1 MPTCETEDD
10 DPAKPQTPT
19 TPQRFPAVKYPRNG
33 SGDGKAATNK
43 AASPRNAPGRRKAG
57 GKKPEPTLLSDF
69 LLGRPSVD
77 RVRRRSSAVAPP
89 PAEVK
94 ASAVNKLQPPGGV
107 KYRVKQWQQSSAAAA
122 IEDPATPTK
131 KPNGDCLNSDE
142 ENEQQPHIDP
152 PLAVKPEKRKDCS
165 PLPPRA
171 RGMPRKR
178 VVSDSHWVRNRKKS
192 PQTKQELLLNLIVD
206 PVAIKKNLPTKA
218 DKADK
223 VDKADSGK
231 RLPKDFVK
239 SNWANPPLERKIQ
252 DWAARIDGP
261 QAASLTG
268 TAEEAAIT
276 LPTSASNSTPTK
288 AATPATKAKTP
299 AAKAKTPEKTDKSKR
314 LPKDFVK
321 SNWANPPLERKIQDW
336 AERTAKHNEIP
347 HDENSEDDPGDKHDE
362 KHDEKPEEKP
372 EKKPEE
378 KPEEE
383 TESISDST
391 PPPAK
396 PVNLKRS
403 PAKKSKPKP
412 KSSPK
417 EFVESLL
424 AKPPLERKIQGWMG
438 LTDKLNDTMR
448 VEKTETVV
456 YPDLSSP
463 AKSTT
468 LKRGPA
474 GRKSKPKGLPKD
486 FVESNWANPPLE
498 RKMQDWAARMNGH
511 DTVAHDEEATELV
524 PNLPT
529 NPSTLNSKS
538 VTSPRSPKGIRKG
551 YVEANSVNPPF
562 ERKIQDWVQWTND
575 SDIAPHEERS
585 KVTPRKVSRR
595 VEDGKSSEVQKSTG
609 ETELLGVAG
618 AKVAR
623 EDPLSQPPAPSDID
637 SAVDIRSMSQYQLK
651 GETMGEAREDE
662 PKRNRSKSKIGRR
675 GAIHGTVRP
684 NAKRFEPVQDQDTIK
699 QSDDTNSQLQSQ
711 VDRDRRR
718 AKEEMARRQDRLAN
732 NKDPTRARDL
742 RTLAPLKGAQ
752 IDQTRQVKAKEYFDL
767 DLRHSNGQR
776 MACEVELIVRDSDH
790 DTGDI
795 LICEVN
801 ARRSHYLL
809 FQPLV
814 TDQISVRRGDMEDD
828 LIIMARGL
836 DDTTDWQEC
845 FILKAEDPV
854 VVEEF
859 MVMFSDKP
867 VPPAISRF
875 DPEPLGYTTPDKA
888 LMSGALACLDAPDV
902 PIGEHAVFRDQTPP
916 ASPKAVDPFVSADG
930 HTISKERAEYRLSQ
944 TPTQRDRDIEPVSSP
959 TTPTRYRPRSKEL
972 SLASPTKAFPNQ
984 TPNGKSG
991 DRNAPRESP
1000 TPSSSISKSTS
1011 AAPGLAS
1018 NTEPPPPPPH
1028 KQKYSRDVATE
1039 LQSSHGAS
1047 YDPKH
1052 RRSSSPLKHEYQPS
1066 EYTTSSA
1073 TSYLTD
1079 SEDDDSTLES
1089 SGDGLTG
1096 TEDIASQLQQ
1106 VNDAV
1111 LPDIRL
1117 EPPQASYCLKSKA
1130 HISCWRVPPGRW
1142 DNIHLDLCSIVITP
1156 GLIEAYALDAS
1167 HPSRADSSNNAQPSG
1182 RPLISLVLTPIVMI
1196 RQSNSLDVEIHSQ
1209 PLEISTLTST
1219 HIIRF
1224 RSRNKDE
1231 CAALYAATHRARQD
1245 NEKYNS
1251 LQRDRILNDYNGPS
1265 DNESNERK
1273 ARYSWFGRKKSYR
1286 ASARASSFSG
1296 SDGSTFSL
1304 GRTAFLALRRLRN
1317 GANHSNGRLT
1327 PNMSRF
1333 EGGPKSRGSS
1343 IFGTSDGAPSSSR
1356 NRTDSSMAA
1365 SGTGNTSVF
1374 DTNNLII
1381 RVYRAEAASRWL
1393 DLGHCRIVIGVPLPG
1408 MRPDSPL
1415 YYGVLKHVILTQHT
1429 GEKPTIHSKHLS
1441 VKNTQNENKA
1451 PAAVFFD
1458 GVLGARRFTRV
1469 NRVGIVMCV
1478 QEERM
1483 GPNGEIGM
1491 PGAVGGLGTMQRKW
1505 MFKCTN
1511 STQAGWIF
1519 ALLGGGG

>member
-10 DPAKPQTPT
+10 DPAISQAPT
-19 TPQRFPAVKYPRNG
+19 TPKRSPAVKDPRNG

-43 AASPRNAPGRRKAG
+43 AAGPRNAPGRGKPG
-57 GKKPEPTLLSDF
+57 GKRPEPTLLSDF
-69 LLGRPSVD
+69 LLGRPSAD
-77 RVRRRSSAVAPP
+77 RVRRRSSAAVPP

-94 ASAVNKLQPPGGV
+94 ASAVHKLQPPGGV
-107 KYRVKQWQQSSAAAA
+107 KYRVKQWQQSSAAAV

-131 KPNGDCLNSDE
+131 TPDGDHSNSDE
-142 ENEQQPHIDP
+142 EIEQKLPIEP
-152 PLAVKPEKRKDCS
+152 RLAVKPEKRKNCS

-171 RGMPRKR
+171 RGTPRKR

-192 PQTKQELLLNLIVD
+192 PQTKQEQLLNQVVD
-206 PVAIKKNLPTKA
+206 PVATKKGPTTKA
-218 DKADK
+218 ADG
-223 VDKADSGK
+223 GK

-252 DWAARIDGP
+252 MWAARIDRP
-261 QAASLTG
+261 QAAASDNS
-268 TAEEAAIT
+268 TAEEVADP
-276 LPTSASNSTPTK
+276 LPDSIPSSSSK
-288 AATPATKAKTP
+288 KAKTP
-299 AAKAKTPEKTDKSKR
+299 AAKAKTPEKADKSKR

-321 SNWANPPLERKIQDW
+321 TNSANPPLERKIQDW
-336 AERTAKHNEIP
+336 AEQTAKHIEIP
-347 HDENSEDDPGDKHDE
+347 QDENSDE
-362 KHDEKPEEKP
+362 KLGDKPEEKP
-372 EKKPEE
+372 DENAEESLEE
-378 KPEEE
+378 K
-383 TESISDST
+383 TESVSDPIS
-391 PPPAK
+391 PPTK
-396 PVNLKRS
+396 PINLKRS
-403 PAKKSKPKP
+403 PAKKTKPSKP

-438 LTDKLNDTMR
+438 LTDKLNDTIHGG
-448 VEKTETVV
+448 KTETVV
-456 YPDLSSP
+456 YPDLGTP

-511 DTVAHDEEATELV
+511 DTVPHDEEATELV
-524 PNLPT
+524 PDLPT

-538 VTSPRSPKGIRKG
+538 VTSTRSPHGLRKG
-551 YVEANSVNPPF
+551 YVEANSMNPPF
-562 ERKIQDWVQWTND
+562 ERKIQDWVTRTTD
-575 SDIAPHEERS
+575 SDVAPHHEERS

-595 VEDGKSSEVQKSTG
+595 VEDGKSSGVPKSTG
-609 ETELLGVAG
+609 ETEPLGVID
-618 AKVAR
+618 AR
-623 EDPLSQPPAPSDID
+623 VERETPLSQPPARSDID
-637 SAVDIRSMSQYQLK
+637 SGVDIIPMRQTQVK
-651 GETMGEAREDE
+651 KETMGEAREDK
-662 PKRNRSKSKIGRR
+662 PRRNRSKSKIGRR
-675 GAIHGTVRP
+675 GAIHGTVRS
-684 NAKRFEPVQDQDTIK
+684 NAKKVGSVQDQEDTK
-699 QSDDTNSQLQSQ
+699 QSGDTNSQLQSQ
-711 VDRDRRR
+711 VDGDRRR
-718 AKEEMARRQDRLAN
+718 AKQENARRQDRLAN

-742 RTLAPLKGAQ
+742 RTLAPLKGLQ

-790 DTGDI
+790 DSGDI

-828 LIIMARGL
+828 LIVMARGQ
-836 DDTTDWQEC
+836 DNTTGWQEC
-845 FILKAEDPV
+845 FILKAEDPE

-875 DPEPLGYTTPDKA
+875 DAEPLEYTSPGKA
-888 LMSGALACLDAPDV
+888 LMSGALVCLDSPDV
-902 PIGEHAVFRDQTPP
+902 PIGEHAGFRDQTPQT
-916 ASPKAVDPFVSADG
+916 SPKAVDPFVLADG
-930 HTISKERAEYRLSQ
+930 HNLSKERAEYRLSH
-944 TPTQRDRDIEPVSSP
+944 TPTQIDRAIEPVSSQA
-959 TTPTRYRPRSKEL
+959 TPTRYRPRSKGH
-972 SLASPTKAFPNQ
+972 SLASPTKAYPNQ
-984 TPNGKSG
+984 TSDEKSG
-991 DRNAPRESP
+991 RSS
-1000 TPSSSISKSTS
+1000 TPSDFVPKPTSI
-1011 AAPGLAS
+1011 APDLTL

-1028 KQKYSRDVATE
+1028 KQKPSQGVATE
-1039 LQSSHGAS
+1039 LQSSHSAS
-1047 YDPKH
+1047 YELKD

-1066 EYTTSSA
+1066 EYTTSSS

-1106 VNDAV
+1106 VNEAV

-1117 EPPQASYCLKSKA
+1117 EPPQASYCLKYKA

-1167 HPSRADSSNNAQPSG
+1167 HPSNKDSSKDAQASG
-1182 RPLISLVLTPIVMI
+1182 RPLIALVLTPIVMI
-1196 RQSNSLDVEIHSQ
+1196 RQSNALDVEIHSQ
-1209 PLEISTLTST
+1209 PLQTSTLKST
-1219 HIIRF
+1219 HIVRF
-1224 RSRNKDE
+1224 RSRNNDE
-1231 CAALYAATHRARQD
+1231 CTALYAATHRARQD
-1245 NEKYNS
+1245 NEKYNR
-1251 LQRDRILNDYNGPS
+1251 LQRDRLLNDYNIQN
-1265 DNESNERK
+1265 DNEWDERK

-1286 ASARASSFSG
+1286 ASARAPSFSG

-1304 GRTAFLALRRLRN
+1304 GRTAFMALRRLSN
-1317 GANHSNGRLT
+1317 GGNQSNGRLT
-1327 PNMSRF
+1327 PIMSRF

-1343 IFGTSDGAPSSSR
+1343 IFGTSDSAPSSSPR
-1356 NRTDSSMAA
+1356 TRTDSSMAA

-1381 RVYRAEAASRWL
+1381 QVYRAGVTSRWL
-1393 DLGHCRIVIGVPLPG
+1393 DLGHCRIVIGLPLPG
-1408 MRPDSPL
+1408 MRPSSSLD
-1415 YYGVLKHVILTQHT
+1415 YGVLKRVTLTQHT
-1429 GEKPTIHSKHLS
+1429 GEKPSTHNKHLS
-1441 VKNTQNENKA
+1441 STDAQNHNKT
-1451 PAAVFFD
+1451 PVVFYD
-1458 GVLGARRFTRV
+1458 GVLGARCFTRV
-1469 NRVGIVMCV
+1469 NRVGLVMNV
-1478 QEERM
+1478 REEIT

-1491 PGAVGGLGTMQRKW
+1491 PAALGGVGTKQRKW
-1505 MFKCTN
+1505 MFKCSN

-1519 ALLGGGG
+1519 ALLGGGV